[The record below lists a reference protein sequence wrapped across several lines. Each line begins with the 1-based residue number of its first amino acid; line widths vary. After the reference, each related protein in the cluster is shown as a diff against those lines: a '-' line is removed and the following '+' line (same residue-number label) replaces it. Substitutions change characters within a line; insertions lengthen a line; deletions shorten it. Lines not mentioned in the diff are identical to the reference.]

1 MRRVISGEHRRV
13 AAVLGFIGFAWLS
26 SGCAS
31 TMMVFTEPGNAEIVV
46 DGEVI
51 GTSPILYAG
60 DFGGV
65 KVTAQLPGYHDATVD
80 VSRELF
86 YWGLY
91 LPDAGYIRFGGVVG
105 GRGAF
110 FLGGGPALGQEK
122 PPVSPSASSGPSG
135 RVEPPAASPA
145 GPPAQVMGL
154 SPQARILVGL

>member
-46 DGEVI
+46 DGEMM

-86 YWGLY
+86 YWWGLY
-91 LPDAGYIRFGGVVG
+91 PPDAVYIRLESVEE
-105 GRGAF
+105 A
-110 FLGGGPALGQEK
+110 PAPE
-122 PPVSPSASSGPSG
+122 SGD
-135 RVEPPAASPA
+135 R
-145 GPPAQVMGL
+145 
-154 SPQARILVGL
+154 

>member
-1 MRRVISGEHRRV
+1 MRQLISGEHRRV

-51 GTSPILYAG
+51 GTSPALYAG

-65 KVTAQLPGYHDATVD
+65 KVTAQLSGYRDATVD
-80 VSRELF
+80 VSREVF

-91 LPDAGYIRFGGVVG
+91 LLDAVYIRLKSVEE
-105 GRGAF
+105 A
-110 FLGGGPALGQEK
+110 PAPE
-122 PPVSPSASSGPSG
+122 SGD
-135 RVEPPAASPA
+135 R
-145 GPPAQVMGL
+145 
-154 SPQARILVGL
+154 

>member
-1 MRRVISGEHRRV
+1 MRQVISGEHRRV

-51 GTSPILYAG
+51 GTSPVLYAG

-65 KVTAQLPGYHDATVD
+65 KVTAQLPGHHDATVD

-91 LPDAGYIRFGGVVG
+91 LPDAVYIRFESVEEAPAPESR
-105 GRGAF
+105 GR
-110 FLGGGPALGQEK
+110 
-122 PPVSPSASSGPSG
+122 
-135 RVEPPAASPA
+135 
-145 GPPAQVMGL
+145 
-154 SPQARILVGL
+154 